1 MSQSAEQR
9 IRFAC
14 QQCDQLLSIGASKVG
29 RTVKCPQCE
38 HVNKVPTL
46 EEAKQQIAARK
57 QRKAAQREAIQESSQ
72 DFSQFTVFDQDNEFI
87 FEQDEEGGGY
97 YFDKNIDHTKLAVSR
112 RIVYAQGVLLGVV
125 AIGMFAFG
133 WFVGSATST
142 PKASPE
148 EDLTPRV
155 VRGTLHFKDSSGRDQ
170 PDAGS
175 VVIMVP
181 EESRPGQNDK
191 VDIDGLRPDDPPPDE
206 THPALQR
213 IAVMG
218 GAYARTD
225 ANGEYRLQLPKRGKY
240 FLLIISGNTYRS
252 GASDLNKEHL
262 AQMGRYFIR
271 ATELLGD
278 NRFRWSEERIG
289 QDVRRDFV
297 FGET

>member
-1 MSQSAEQR
+1 MSSTAEQR

-14 QQCDQLLSIGASKVG
+14 QQCDQLLSIGASKIG
-29 RTVKCPQCE
+29 RTIKCPKCSE
-38 HVNKVPTL
+38 INKIPTA
-46 EEAKQQIAARK
+46 EQAKQQIAERK
-57 QRKAAQREAIQESSQ
+57 GRKEAKRKELEESTDDLAQFA
-72 DFSQFTVFDQDNEFI
+72 VYDQDNEFI
-87 FEQDEEGGGY
+87 FEQDDGGGY
-97 YFDKNIDHTKLAVSR
+97 YFDKHIDKTKVAVPR
-112 RIVYAQGVLLGVV
+112 AVLYTQGALLGVV

-142 PKASPE
+142 PRISPE

-155 VRGTLHFKDSSGRDQ
+155 VRGTLLFKDSAGRDQ

-175 VVIMVP
+175 VVIVVP
-181 EESRPGQNDK
+181 EDSRPGPDDK
-191 VDIDGLRPDDPPPDE
+191 VDIDGLRPDDPLPGE
-206 THPALQR
+206 LHPALQR

-225 ANGEYRLQLPKRGKY
+225 ADGDYRLQVPKRGKY
-240 FLLIISGNTYRS
+240 FLLIISGNTHRS
-252 GASDLNKEHL
+252 GADQLNKEHL

-271 ATELLGD
+271 AVELLGD
-278 NRFRWSEERIG
+278 NRFRWTEEPIA

>member
-1 MSQSAEQR
+1 MSTSAEQR

-29 RTVKCPQCE
+29 RTIKCPKCQ
-38 HVNKVPTL
+38 HVNKVPSADD
-46 EEAKQQIAARK
+46 AKQQIAERK
-57 QRKAAQREAIQESSQ
+57 KRKEAERQKDRESSA
-72 DFSQFTVFDQDNEFI
+72 DFSQFAVFDQDNEFV
-87 FEQDEEGGGY
+87 FEQDGGGY
-97 YFDKNIDHTKLAVSR
+97 YYDKHVDPTKVAVPR
-112 RIVYAQGVLLGVV
+112 KVLYMQGALLGVV

-133 WFVGSATST
+133 WFVGSATT
-142 PKASPE
+142 SPQQSVE

-155 VRGTLHFKDSSGRDQ
+155 VRGTLLFKDNANRDQ

-181 EESRPGQNDK
+181 ESSRPGPDDK
-191 VDIDGLRPDDPPPDE
+191 VDIEGLRPDDPLPGE

-225 ANGEYRLQLPKRGKY
+225 ADGDYRLQLPRRGKY
-240 FLLIISGNTYRS
+240 FLLIISGNTHRS
-252 GASDLNKEHL
+252 GADELNKEHL

-271 ATELLGD
+271 AIELLGD
-278 NRFRWSEERIG
+278 NRFRWSEEKIG

>member
-1 MSQSAEQR
+1 MSSTAEQR

-14 QQCDQLLSIGASKVG
+14 QQCDQLLSIGASKIG
-29 RTVKCPQCE
+29 RTIKCPKCE
-38 HVNKVPTL
+38 HVNQVPSAAD
-46 EEAKQQIAARK
+46 AKQQIVERKSRK
-57 QRKAAQREAIQESSQ
+57 QEQRKKLEESTD
-72 DFSQFTVFDQDNEFI
+72 DFSQFSVFDQDNEFV
-87 FEQDEEGGGY
+87 FEQDDAGGY
-97 YFDKNIDHTKLAVSR
+97 YYDKNVDLTKVAVPRS
-112 RIVYAQGVLLGVV
+112 VLYVQGALLGIV

-142 PKASPE
+142 GGPSPE

-155 VRGTLHFKDSSGRDQ
+155 VRGTLTFKDSANRDQ

-181 EESRPGQNDK
+181 EESRPGPDDK
-191 VDIDGLRPDDPPPDE
+191 VDIEGLRPDDPLPDQH
-206 THPALQR
+206 HPALQR

-225 ANGEYRLQLPKRGKY
+225 ADGDYRLQLPKRGKY
-240 FLLIISGNTYRS
+240 YLLIISGNTHRS
-252 GASDLNKEHL
+252 GADQLNKEHL
-262 AQMGRYFIR
+262 AQMGRDFIR

-278 NRFRWSEERIG
+278 NRFRWTEERIG
-289 QDVRRDFV
+289 QDVRRDYV

>member
-1 MSQSAEQR
+1 MSQSTEQR

-29 RTVKCPQCE
+29 RTIKCPKCQ
-38 HVNKVPTL
+38 HVNTVPPADD
-46 EEAKQQIAARK
+46 AKQQLAQRK
-57 QRKAAQREAIQESSQ
+57 ERKAAKRQEIQESTE
-72 DFSQFTVFDQDNEFI
+72 DFSQFAVFDQDNEFV
-87 FEQDEEGGGY
+87 FEQDDDGSY
-97 YFDKNIDHTKLAVSR
+97 YYDKSIDRTKVAVPRS
-112 RIVYAQGVLLGVV
+112 VLYAQGVLLGVV

-142 PKASPE
+142 PGPSIE

-155 VRGTLHFKDSSGRDQ
+155 VRGTLLFKDSANRDQ

-181 EESRPGQNDK
+181 EESRPGPDDK
-191 VDIDGLRPDDPPPDE
+191 VDIEGLRPDDPLPGE
-206 THPALQR
+206 THAGLQR
-213 IAVMG
+213 ITVMG

-225 ANGEYRLQLPKRGKY
+225 ANGDYRLQLPKRGKY
-240 FLLIISGNTYRS
+240 FLLIISGNKHRS
-252 GASDLNKEHL
+252 GANDLNKDHL

-271 ATELLGD
+271 ANDLLGD